1 MSPSLR
7 QRDDQDEVVH
17 YCDCSG
23 LINPVCFRLS
33 DWNLNVFP
41 PITIRTYLSLV
52 LKFFYSEKSNPTYA
66 LIISVKDIA
75 MNMTKNQ
82 FFSLL
87 EAHQP
92 VENWAFVNE
101 VVTEVGNSSF
111 SFRKHGF
118 IQVQQARI
126 LEPKSSG
133 SRTCSPR
140 FFTVNEYENEH
151 NTPPSV
157 FFDRVQMN
165 LMRMAVRTLASTRSN
180 DVLALDMVD
189 HTIRKTANPNLV
201 KDKKA
206 YIVAQKLIRDRE
218 LIGTNYK
225 NVPFF
230 KTPVISE
237 LAGIMYDKMILY
249 AANETILMMKLDAA
263 LGRMADM
270 NKNFED
276 ARLLREMYFARELQ
290 TLEEIWNSTDSA
302 WHWNFDASRDME
314 QSIQDS
320 INKNGEEIFEMQE
333 NELIE
338 MLERARDTVES
349 DQAVVNKL
357 NEDIERHSLE
367 AKLSLQQQR
376 VNLNETNIAG
386 ELMEEEKEQLDKDI
400 EKWKAKQIIKAIFGF
415 FQAIVGVAIGIFT
428 MNPSL
433 AGAEVEAGAEAA
445 GISCIIHSFNNFWL
459 GYK

>member
-1 MSPSLR
+1 
-7 QRDDQDEVVH
+7 
-17 YCDCSG
+17 
-23 LINPVCFRLS
+23 
-33 DWNLNVFP
+33 
-41 PITIRTYLSLV
+41 
-52 LKFFYSEKSNPTYA
+52 
-66 LIISVKDIA
+66 
-75 MNMTKNQ
+75 MNMTKNE

-87 EAHQP
+87 EADQP
-92 VENWAFVNE
+92 VENWASVDE

-111 SFRKHGF
+111 SFRKLGF
-118 IQVQQARI
+118 IEVQQARVQ
-126 LEPKSSG
+126 EPRSAG

-151 NTPPSV
+151 NTPPAI

-165 LMRMAVRTLASTRSN
+165 LERMAVRTLASTRSN
-180 DVLALDMVD
+180 DVLALDIVD

-206 YIVAQKLIRDRE
+206 YIVAQKLIRDKE

-225 NVPFF
+225 NIPFF

-237 LAGIMYDKMILY
+237 LAGIMYDKMFLY

-276 ARLLREMYFARELQ
+276 AKIMRELYFAMELQ
-290 TLEEIWNSTDSA
+290 TLEEIWNSTDAA
-302 WHWNFDASRDME
+302 WHWNFDASRNME

-320 INKNGEEIFEMQE
+320 INKNGEEMFEMQE

-349 DQAVVNKL
+349 DQAVVDKL
-357 NEDIERHSLE
+357 NEDIERYSLE

-376 VNLNETNIAG
+376 VKLNETNIAG
-386 ELMEEEKEQLDKDI
+386 EMMELEKEKLDKDI
-400 EKWKAKQIIKAIFGF
+400 EQWKHKQIIKAIFGF

-428 MNPSL
+428 MNPSVA
-433 AGAEVEAGAEAA
+433 AGEINEAA
-445 GISCIIHSFNNFWL
+445 DAAGQYCIKDPSKNF
-459 GYK
+459 